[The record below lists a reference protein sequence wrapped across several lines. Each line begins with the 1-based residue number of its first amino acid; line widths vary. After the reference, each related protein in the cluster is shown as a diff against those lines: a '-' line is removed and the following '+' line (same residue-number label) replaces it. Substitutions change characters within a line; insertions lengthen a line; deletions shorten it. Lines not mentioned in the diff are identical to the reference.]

1 MKRDSEG
8 SMKDR
13 RSVMKGKRLEKDKRN
28 NKEKN
33 MGEGVKWKEEGEE
46 YTERRVDGVVEV
58 IRDEIR
64 QKM

>member
-1 MKRDSEG
+1 
-8 SMKDR
+8 MKDR